1 MVSIYIE
8 KNCSISMWTISLIE
22 RYDYKEVKCK
32 MGATKRRTN
41 MTKIGCIIEDNTL
54 ISGNAVTLPDIVIGS
69 NRRIGFNITIDR
81 NISNKKWS
89 FTKQNLLIKNHQFE
103 KLIWNNPN
111 IKREDNTRVGE
122 NYDR

>member
-1 MVSIYIE
+1 M
-8 KNCSISMWTISLIE
+8 T
-22 RYDYKEVKCK
+22 
-32 MGATKRRTN
+32 TKR
-41 MTKIGCIIEDNTL
+41 L
-54 ISGNAVTLPDIVIGS
+54 NAKWVPQKGELDIVIGS